1 MKNKL
6 VHDALIL
13 TIITVISGAILGAVY
28 GITKDPIAKANEKT
42 LVDSYKAVFEDM
54 DSYDEVKG
62 FDKDTASKA
71 AHDAG
76 FTDDDITGCVIAKD
90 KDGNELGYVI
100 GVESHKG
107 YGGTI
112 DLSMGV
118 DTDGNC
124 TGYSLTSIS
133 ETPGLGMHAT
143 DTGKGSFAEQFKG
156 LANGEYKVTKDGGE
170 IQAISGATIT
180 SRAMT
185 NAINAGFAYYNT
197 IEGGSQ

>member
-6 VHDALIL
+6 VQDALVL
-13 TIITVISGAILGAVY
+13 TCITVIAGAALGAVY

-54 DSYDEVKG
+54 ESYDDVE
-62 FDKDTASKA
+62 
-71 AHDAG
+71 G
-76 FTDDDITGCVIAKD
+76 FTADEASDAVHDVGFPDDDITGCVLAKD

-118 DTDGNC
+118 DMDGNC
-124 TGYSLTSIS
+124 TGYAITSIA

-143 DTGKGSFAEQFKG
+143 DTGKGTFSEQFKG
-156 LANGEYKVTKDGGE
+156 LAKGVYKVAKDGGDIE
-170 IQAISGATIT
+170 AISGATIT

-185 NAINAGFAYYNT
+185 NAINAGFAYYDT

>member
-42 LVDSYKAVFEDM
+42 LVDSYKAVFADM
-54 DSYDEVKG
+54 DSYDEVEG
-62 FDKDTASKA
+62 FDKDSASQTV
-71 AHDAG
+71 HDAG
-76 FTDDDITGCVIAKD
+76 FADDDITGCVIAKD
-90 KDGNELGYVI
+90 KDGNQLGYVI

-107 YGGTI
+107 YGGII
-112 DLSMGV
+112 DFSMGV
-118 DTDGNC
+118 DMDGNC
-124 TGYSLTSIS
+124 TGYSITTIN

-143 DTGKGSFAEQFKG
+143 DTGKGTFSEQFIWLK
-156 LANGEYKVTKDGGE
+156 NGTYQVSKDGGD

-185 NAINAGFAYYNT
+185 NAINAGFAYYNSL
-197 IEGGSQ
+197 GGSQ